1 MYQQIVLIGRV
12 GQKDFAVTAQQQTPV
27 CKLSL
32 ATSKSFKDRD
42 GNWKENTEWHRIIMF
57 RKCAE
62 HVDNTVSVGDL
73 LLVKGE
79 IRTRKWQDKDG
90 SDRYTTEIIVDDFPR
105 KLPRYFT
112 KDGASNGQ
120 PGDSSNSHPEASSSS
135 RPSQAPHIEE
145 EFPDD
150 DIPF

>member
-1 MYQQIVLIGRV
+1 MYQQVVLIGRV

-27 CKLSL
+27 CKLNL
-32 ATSKSFKDRD
+32 ATSKSFKDKD
-42 GNWKENTEWHRIIMF
+42 GNWKENTEWHRLIMF

-62 HVDNTVSVGDL
+62 HVDNTVSIGDL
-73 LLVKGE
+73 LLIKGE

-105 KLPRYFT
+105 KLPKYFT
-112 KDGASNGQ
+112 KDGSSSNGN
-120 PGDSSNSHPEASSSS
+120 PAASQQ
-135 RPSQAPHIEE
+135 RPSQAININE

>member
-62 HVDNTVSVGDL
+62 HVDNTVFVGDL

>member
-32 ATSKSFKDRD
+32 ATSKSFKDRE

-62 HVDNTVSVGDL
+62 HADNTVSVGDL

-105 KLPRYFT
+105 RLPKYFT
-112 KDGASNGQ
+112 KDGTSNSHS
-120 PGDSSNSHPEASSSS
+120 GDSSNSHPAASSS

-145 EFPDD
+145 DEFPDE

>member
-79 IRTRKWQDKDG
+79 ICTRKWQDKDG